1 MASAVFIPY
10 NKPCR
15 VVKPGTNIIK
25 LQSIIMSETVTG
37 TVKWF
42 NDAKGYGFIS
52 QEGGKD
58 VFVHYSAIQADGHKT
73 LQQGQTVTMKVTD
86 VPKDSLIR
94 HYGIRYPEPQ
104 NPN

>member
-1 MASAVFIPY
+1 MSSVYPTMASFGGKIRANNTHKQPS
-10 NKPCR
+10 N
-15 VVKPGTNIIK
+15 
-25 LQSIIMSETVTG
+25 IMSETVTG

-58 VFVHYSAIQADGHKT
+58 VFVHYSAIQAEGHKT

-86 VPKDSLIR
+86 GAK
-94 HYGIRYPEPQ
+94 GPQ
-104 NPN
+104 AEDVSPA